1 MGKNIKKWI
10 SNILAGSIFLFLII
24 YILIN
29 TTDNPRY
36 NLILGEGKL
45 LIQGLANTLIIS
57 LITLILSMIFGFILY
72 LMMKCKYQF
81 IKVIAV
87 IFKEIIM
94 GTPLLVMV
102 FLTVYVL
109 GAMILITD
117 KLTLGI
123 IALTLYMSP
132 YLSNAYDSAI
142 SIIDE
147 EQYVVM
153 ELYGFN
159 IFQKYRYIIFP
170 QMIKP
175 LIPSVI
181 NNLSS
186 IVKGSALLKVVSIS
200 EISYVITAISAKNW
214 ASIEGY
220 LVMWIAY
227 LIITIPLSLLAQYI
241 GKRLSI

>member
-1 MGKNIKKWI
+1 MGNFKKWI
-10 SNILAGSIFLFLII
+10 SNILAGSLFLVIII
-24 YILIN
+24 YILKNI
-29 TTDNPRY
+29 TDNPRY
-36 NLILGEGKL
+36 NLILEQSKL
-45 LIQGLANTLIIS
+45 LAQGLYNTLLTS
-57 LITLILSMIFGFILY
+57 VITLILSMIFGFIIY
-72 LMMKCKYQF
+72 LMMKCRVQF
-81 IKVIAV
+81 IKATAI

-109 GAMILITD
+109 GAMISISD
-117 KLTLGI
+117 KLILGI

-132 YLSNAYDSAI
+132 YLANAYDSAI
-142 SIIDE
+142 SIIDDD
-147 EQYVVM
+147 QYVVM
-153 ELYGFN
+153 NLYGFN

-175 LIPSVI
+175 LIPSLI

-186 IVKGSALLKVVSIS
+186 IVKGSALLKVVSVS
-200 EISYVITAISAKNW
+200 EISYVITVISSKNW

-220 LVMWIAY
+220 LVMWICY

-241 GKRLSI
+241 GGRLDI